1 MNQTNDIFEY
11 GILIQQKRKELF
23 LTEERVAELADISDR
38 ELRNIESG
46 VVIPKLDSV
55 IKLGFALDMD
65 LGELNVLYKVKAS
78 TSASRLTK
86 TPWVPPMWT

>member
-11 GILIQQKRKELF
+11 GILIRQKRKELF

-46 VVIPKLDSV
+46 AVIPKLDSV

-65 LGELNVLYKVKAS
+65 LGELNVLYNVKE
-78 TSASRLTK
+78 L
-86 TPWVPPMWT
+86 V

>member
-65 LGELNVLYKVKAS
+65 LGELNVLYKVKE
-78 TSASRLTK
+78 L
-86 TPWVPPMWT
+86 V

>member
-46 VVIPKLDSV
+46 AVIPKLDSV

-65 LGELNVLYKVKAS
+65 LGELNVLYKVKE
-78 TSASRLTK
+78 L
-86 TPWVPPMWT
+86 V